1 MSGRFFKLSNSFIIV
16 LILIA
21 LLLIAMSVSFTI
33 VAHSFLVKEEL
44 HRAGIISKYI
54 RDRIEENKTQGS
66 GPLSAIISNS
76 EIINAFRDQ
85 NRDKLI
91 ALTDPIWKNL
101 KEKGFTQFQFNLAEP
116 RVVFLRLHNPEQHGD
131 DFSNYRP
138 ALMKTILTGLPVAGL
153 EQGHSGYGFR
163 SVVPATWN
171 GRVIGAVELGA
182 DFGPVF
188 LEYMNQTFPGTWGIY
203 NLKRGVRSID
213 DTHLIA
219 FFGDGK
225 DKFPNLPLSDD
236 IMEKMK
242 IDADAVRMDSKK
254 ETVTTYVPIRNFQ
267 GDVSVVIKHEYT
279 ATFYAKLRQ
288 MILNSIVI
296 ASVGLA
302 LSLFIIFI
310 LYRQITA
317 PLKKLAVETKKIQ
330 NFNLEEPI
338 NIKAQLYE
346 IRALIDATQQMKI
359 GLQSFRKFV
368 PAELVRQLIQTHQEA
383 KIHGERREIAIMF
396 TDIANFSTI
405 SENSSPRELTAQLS
419 NYLDELTKII
429 MAHQGT
435 VDKYIG
441 DAIMAFWGA
450 PTEISDHILKSC
462 IAAVECRKKTHDLN
476 RQWKQDGKYEFKTR
490 FGIHAGDVIVGNI
503 GSDQR
508 LSYTAIG
515 DTVNIA
521 SRLEGLNKIYGTEIL
536 ISETVYDSV
545 KQGMIARRL
554 DSVLVKGRNEAL
566 NIFEL
571 IGEKDDVSA
580 SDMAFY
586 HDFEKATQ
594 AYRQREWENAA
605 AQFESLL
612 KRKSGERPS
621 ELFLERCRNHNNP
634 DDIIGAES
642 RRLLH

>member
-1 MSGRFFKLSNSFIIV
+1 MGGRFFKLSNSFIIV

-21 LLLIAMSVSFTI
+21 LLLIAMSVSFAI

-44 HRAGIISKYI
+44 NKASIISKYI
-54 RDRIEENKTQGS
+54 RDRVEENKNQGS
-66 GPLSAIISNS
+66 GPLSAIISNM

-91 ALTDPIWKNL
+91 ALTDPIWNNL
-101 KEKGFTQFQFNLAEP
+101 KERGFTQFQFNLAEP
-116 RVVFLRLHNPEQHGD
+116 AVVFLRLHNREQFGD

-138 ALMKTILTGLPVAGL
+138 ALVKTVLTGLPVAGL

-182 DFGPVF
+182 DFGPIF
-188 LEYMNQTFPGTWGIY
+188 LEYMNRTFPGTWGIY

-213 DTHLIA
+213 DTNLVA
-219 FFGDGK
+219 FFGDDK
-225 DKFPNLPLSDD
+225 DTFPNLPLSDD

-242 IDADAVRMDSKK
+242 IDVDAVKMDSIKR
-254 ETVTTYVPIRNFQ
+254 TVSTYVPVRNFQ
-267 GDVSVVIKHEYT
+267 GDVAAVIKHEYT

-288 MILNSIVI
+288 MIVNAIVI

-302 LSLFIIFI
+302 LSVFVILI
-310 LYRQITA
+310 LYRQITV
-317 PLKKLAVETKKIQ
+317 PLKKLAAETEKIQ

-338 NIKAQLYE
+338 IIKAHLYE
-346 IRALIDATQQMKI
+346 IRALIDATQRMKI

-368 PAELVRQLIQTHQEA
+368 PAELVRQLIQTYQEA

-405 SENSSPRELTAQLS
+405 SENCSPRELTAQLS

-429 MAHQGT
+429 IAHQGT

-441 DAIMAFWGA
+441 DAVMAFWGA
-450 PTEISDHILKSC
+450 PTVISDHILKSC

-503 GSDQR
+503 GSEQR
-508 LSYTAIG
+508 LSYTVIG
-515 DTVNIA
+515 DAVNIA
-521 SRLEGLNKIYGTEIL
+521 SRLEGLSKIYGTEIL

-545 KQGMIARRL
+545 KREMIARRL
-554 DSVLVKGRNEAL
+554 DSVLVKGRNEPL

-580 SDMAFY
+580 SDIAFY
-586 HDFEKATQ
+586 RDFEKAMQT
-594 AYRQREWENAA
+594 YGQREWESAA
-605 AQFESLL
+605 ARFESLL
-612 KRKSGERPS
+612 KRKSGDRPS
-621 ELFLERCRNHNNP
+621 ELFLERCRNRK
-634 DDIIGAES
+634 DIIGAAAA
-642 RRLLH
+642 

>member
-1 MSGRFFKLSNSFIIV
+1 MSAKFFKLSNSFIIV

-33 VAHSFLVKEEL
+33 VAHSFLIKEEL
-44 HRAGIISKYI
+44 HKAEIISRYI

-66 GPLSAIISNS
+66 GALSAIISNS

-101 KEKGFTQFQFNLAEP
+101 KENGFTQFQFNLAEP

-138 ALMKTILTGLPVAGL
+138 ALIKTILTGLPVAGL

-171 GRVIGAVELGA
+171 GRVIGAIELGA
-182 DFGPVF
+182 DFGPIF
-188 LEYMNQTFPGTWGIY
+188 LEYMNRTFPGTWGIY

-225 DKFPNLPLSDD
+225 DKFRNLPLSDD

-242 IDADAVRMDSKK
+242 IDADAIRMDSTK

-267 GDVSVVIKHEYT
+267 GDVSVVIRHEYT

-288 MILNSIVI
+288 MILNSMVI

-310 LYRQITA
+310 LYRQITV
-317 PLKKLAVETKKIQ
+317 PLKKLAGETKKIQ
-330 NFNLEEPI
+330 NFSLEEPI
-338 NIKAQLYE
+338 NIKARLYE
-346 IRALIDATQQMKI
+346 IRALIDATERMKI

-368 PAELVRQLIQTHQEA
+368 PADLVRQLIQTHQEA

-396 TDIANFSTI
+396 TDIENFSTI

-419 NYLDELTKII
+419 NYLEELTKII

-476 RQWKQDGKYEFKTR
+476 QQWKQDGKYEFKTR

-503 GSDQR
+503 GSEQR
-508 LSYTAIG
+508 LSYTAVG

-554 DSVLVKGRNEAL
+554 DSVLVKGRNEPL

-580 SDMAFY
+580 SDIAFY

-612 KRKSGERPS
+612 KRKSEERPS

-634 DDIIGAES
+634 DDLIGAES

>member
-1 MSGRFFKLSNSFIIV
+1 MSGRFFKLRNSFIIV

-44 HRAGIISKYI
+44 HKAGIISKYI
-54 RDRIEENKTQGS
+54 RDRIEENRTQGS
-66 GPLSAIISNS
+66 GPLSAVISNI

-91 ALTDPIWKNL
+91 ALTDPIWTNL

-116 RVVFLRLHNPEQHGD
+116 RVVFLRLHNREQHGD

-163 SVVPATWN
+163 SIVPATWN

-182 DFGPVF
+182 DFGPIF
-188 LEYMNQTFPGTWGIY
+188 LEYMNRTFPGTWGIY
-203 NLKRGVRSID
+203 NLIRGVRSID

-219 FFGDGK
+219 FFGGDK
-225 DKFPNLPLSDD
+225 DRFPNLPLSDD

-242 IDADAVRMDSKK
+242 IDADAVRMDSTK
-254 ETVTTYVPIRNFQ
+254 ETVSIYVPIRNFQ

-288 MILNSIVI
+288 MILNSMVI

-310 LYRQITA
+310 LYRQITV

-346 IRALIDATQQMKI
+346 IRALIDATERMKI

-503 GSDQR
+503 GSEQR
-508 LSYTAIG
+508 LSYTVMG

-521 SRLEGLNKIYGTEIL
+521 NRLEGLNKIYGTEIL

-545 KQGMIARRL
+545 KQGIIARRL
-554 DSVLVKGRNEAL
+554 DSVLVKGRNEPL

-580 SDMAFY
+580 SDIAFY
-586 HDFEKATQ
+586 RDFEKATQ
-594 AYRQREWENAA
+594 AYRQREWEDAA

-621 ELFLERCRNHNNP
+621 ELFLERCRNRNNP
-634 DDIIGAES
+634 DDIIGAVAA
-642 RRLLH
+642 

>member
-1 MSGRFFKLSNSFIIV
+1 MSDRFFKLSNSFIVV

-21 LLLIAMSVSFTI
+21 LLLITMSVSFTI

-44 HRAGIISKYI
+44 NKAGIISKYI
-54 RDRIEENKTQGS
+54 RDRIEESRTQGS
-66 GPLSAIISNS
+66 GPLSAIISNI

-91 ALTDPIWKNL
+91 ALTDPIWTNL

-116 RVVFLRLHNPEQHGD
+116 RVVFLRLHNLKQHGD

-182 DFGPVF
+182 DFGPIF
-188 LEYMNQTFPGTWGIY
+188 LEYMNRTFPGTWGIY
-203 NLKRGVRSID
+203 NLIRGVRSID

-219 FFGDGK
+219 FFGGE

-242 IDADAVRMDSKK
+242 IDADAVRMDSTK
-254 ETVTTYVPIRNFQ
+254 ETVSIYVPIRNFQ

-288 MILNSIVI
+288 MILNSMVI

-310 LYRQITA
+310 LYRQITV

-346 IRALIDATQQMKI
+346 IRALIDATERMKI

-503 GSDQR
+503 GSEQR
-508 LSYTAIG
+508 LSYTVMG

-521 SRLEGLNKIYGTEIL
+521 NRLEGLNKIYGTEIL

-545 KQGMIARRL
+545 KQGIIARRL
-554 DSVLVKGRNEAL
+554 DSVLVKGRNEPL

-580 SDMAFY
+580 SDIAFY
-586 HDFEKATQ
+586 RDFEKATQ

-621 ELFLERCRNHNNP
+621 ELFLERCRNRNNP
-634 DDIIGAES
+634 DDIIGAVAA
-642 RRLLH
+642 

>member
-1 MSGRFFKLSNSFIIV
+1 MRGRFFKLSNSFIIV

-21 LLLIAMSVSFTI
+21 LLLIAMTVSFTI

-44 HRAGIISKYI
+44 NKAGIISKYI
-54 RDRIEENKTQGS
+54 RDRVEENTNLGS
-66 GPLSAIISNS
+66 GPLSAIISNI

-85 NRDKLI
+85 NREKLI
-91 ALTDPIWKNL
+91 ALTDPIWTNL

-116 RVVFLRLHNPEQHGD
+116 KVVFLRLHSREQYGD

-138 ALMKTILTGLPVAGL
+138 TLMKTILTGLPVAGL

-182 DFGPVF
+182 DFGPLF
-188 LEYMNQTFPGTWGIY
+188 LEYMNRTFPGTWGIY
-203 NLKRGVRSID
+203 NLQRGVRSID
-213 DTHLIA
+213 DTNLVA
-219 FFGDGK
+219 FFGGNK
-225 DKFPNLPLSDD
+225 ETFPNLPLSDD
-236 IMEKMK
+236 ILEKMK
-242 IDADAVRMDSKK
+242 IDADDVRMDSTK
-254 ETVTTYVPIRNFQ
+254 ETVSAYVPIKNFQ
-267 GDVSVVIKHEYT
+267 GDISAVIKHEYI

-288 MILNSIVI
+288 MILNSIAI

-302 LSLFIIFI
+302 LSIFIIFI
-310 LYRQITA
+310 LYRQITV
-317 PLKKLAVETKKIQ
+317 PLKKLAVQTEKIQ

-338 NIKAQLYE
+338 NIKAHLYE
-346 IRALIDATQQMKI
+346 ISELINATERMKI

-368 PAELVRQLIQTHQEA
+368 PADLVRQLIQTHQEA

-396 TDIANFSTI
+396 TDVENFATI
-405 SENSSPRELTAQLS
+405 SENCPPRELTAQLS

-450 PTEISDHILKSC
+450 PTEISDHVLKSC

-503 GSDQR
+503 GSEQR
-508 LSYTAIG
+508 LSYTVIG
-515 DTVNIA
+515 DSVNIA
-521 SRLEGLNKIYGTEIL
+521 NRLEGLNKTYGTEIL
-536 ISETVYDSV
+536 ISEAVYDLV

-554 DSVLVKGRNEAL
+554 DSVLVKGRNEPL

-580 SDMAFY
+580 SEVAFY
-586 HDFEKATQ
+586 RDFEKAMQ

-605 AQFESLL
+605 AQFESLV
-612 KRKSGERPS
+612 KRKSAERPS
-621 ELFLERCRNHNNP
+621 ELFLERCRKHKDSP
-634 DDIIGAES
+634 DNII
-642 RRLLH
+642 RRTDRSWG